1 MALVL
6 GRNKSN
12 SGIHKC
18 EAGSLCSAISQGGVR
33 WISFDGRE
41 NLPRTKL
48 YISVL
53 FNYKKKSKILLGG
66 SYVC

>member
-48 YISVL
+48 YIYIVQL
-53 FNYKKKSKILLGG
+53 
-66 SYVC
+66 